1 MEIDWGVVKPSLWTG
16 AGGVVVGMFLLSYG
30 FGFMSRTTA
39 DKLAS
44 TTSERAVIA
53 VLAPVCADKFSAL
66 PDVAA
71 RTATLVADKDSSYK
85 MRDAFPAA
93 LITLPGK
100 SYPDSDLTS
109 ACAGLI
115 LTPPKTAELKQ

>member
-1 MEIDWGVVKPSLWTG
+1 
-16 AGGVVVGMFLLSYG
+16 MFLLSYG
-30 FGFMSRTTA
+30 LGFMSPNA
-39 DKLAS
+39 AEKLAS
-44 TTSERAVIA
+44 TSSEKAVIA

-71 RTATLVADKDSSYK
+71 RTAIIVADKDNSYK
-85 MRDAFPAA
+85 MRDAFPKA

-100 SYPDSDLTS
+100 TYPDSDLTE

-115 LTPPKTAELKQ
+115 LAPPKAAGLKQ